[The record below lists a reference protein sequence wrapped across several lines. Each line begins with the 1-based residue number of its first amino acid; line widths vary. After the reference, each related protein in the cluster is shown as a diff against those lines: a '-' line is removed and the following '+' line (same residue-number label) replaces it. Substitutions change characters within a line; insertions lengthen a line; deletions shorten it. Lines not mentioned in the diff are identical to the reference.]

1 MKIVR
6 SLEEMGETAPSSLAL
21 GAFDGLHRGHM
32 AVIGRACAPG
42 EGGRRLQPAVF
53 TFSRSPAGN
62 SAVLTGR
69 DKERLLEDAGV
80 EVLYSLEFSQVKDW
94 EAEAFVEQVLFET
107 CAAQRL
113 CCGEDFRFGRGAR
126 GDTALLQTLCDR
138 RGVELTVVPPV
149 KEGGEKVS
157 STRIRAA
164 VEAGDISLA
173 NRLLGRPFGFSLE
186 VIHGNH
192 IGTGLGTPT
201 INQAIP
207 EGFVLPR
214 FGVYASWCRVG
225 GEYFYGVTNVGVK
238 PTVGSDRVLAETW
251 MPEFQGDLYGKRVRV
266 FLLEFLRPEKKFGSL
281 EELKAAI
288 QTNGEQAKEVA
299 LRRGISRIIPANH
312 FTNRKGYAKISKLP
326 APRIR
331 EHTDPYLW
339 TG

>member
-80 EVLYSLEFSQVKDW
+80 EILYSLEFSQVKDW

-299 LRRGISRIIPANH
+299 AQVPPPYFPSRRQGRCAGESPA
-312 FTNRKGYAKISKLP
+312 
-326 APRIR
+326 
-331 EHTDPYLW
+331 
-339 TG
+339 

>member
-32 AVIGRACAPG
+32 AVIRRACAPG

-138 RGVELTVVPPV
+138 RGV
-149 KEGGEKVS
+149 
-157 STRIRAA
+157 
-164 VEAGDISLA
+164 
-173 NRLLGRPFGFSLE
+173 
-186 VIHGNH
+186 
-192 IGTGLGTPT
+192 
-201 INQAIP
+201 
-207 EGFVLPR
+207 
-214 FGVYASWCRVG
+214 
-225 GEYFYGVTNVGVK
+225 
-238 PTVGSDRVLAETW
+238 
-251 MPEFQGDLYGKRVRV
+251 
-266 FLLEFLRPEKKFGSL
+266 
-281 EELKAAI
+281 
-288 QTNGEQAKEVA
+288 
-299 LRRGISRIIPANH
+299 
-312 FTNRKGYAKISKLP
+312 
-326 APRIR
+326 
-331 EHTDPYLW
+331 
-339 TG
+339 

>member
-138 RGVELTVVPPV
+138 RGVDLTVVPPV

-299 LRRGISRIIPANH
+299 AQVPPPYFPSRRQGRCAGESPA
-312 FTNRKGYAKISKLP
+312 
-326 APRIR
+326 
-331 EHTDPYLW
+331 
-339 TG
+339 

>member
-32 AVIGRACAPG
+32 AVIRRACAPG

-299 LRRGISRIIPANH
+299 AQVPPPYFPSRRQGRCAGESPA
-312 FTNRKGYAKISKLP
+312 
-326 APRIR
+326 
-331 EHTDPYLW
+331 
-339 TG
+339 

>member
-32 AVIGRACAPG
+32 AVIRRACAPG

-107 CAAQRL
+107 CAARRL
-113 CCGEDFRFGRGAR
+113 CCGEDFRFGRGAL

-299 LRRGISRIIPANH
+299 AQVPPPYFPSRRQGRCAGESPA
-312 FTNRKGYAKISKLP
+312 
-326 APRIR
+326 
-331 EHTDPYLW
+331 
-339 TG
+339 

>member
-281 EELKAAI
+281 EELRAAI

-299 LRRGISRIIPANH
+299 AQVPPPYFPSRRQGRCAGESPA
-312 FTNRKGYAKISKLP
+312 
-326 APRIR
+326 
-331 EHTDPYLW
+331 
-339 TG
+339 

>member
-6 SLEEMGETAPSSLAL
+6 SLEEMRETAPSSLAL

-32 AVIGRACAPG
+32 AVIRRACAPG

-281 EELKAAI
+281 GELKAAI

-299 LRRGISRIIPANH
+299 AQVPPPYFPSRRQGRCAGESPA
-312 FTNRKGYAKISKLP
+312 
-326 APRIR
+326 
-331 EHTDPYLW
+331 
-339 TG
+339 

>member
-32 AVIGRACAPG
+32 AVIRRACAPG

-299 LRRGISRIIPANH
+299 AQVPPPYFPSRRQGRCAGEFPA
-312 FTNRKGYAKISKLP
+312 
-326 APRIR
+326 
-331 EHTDPYLW
+331 
-339 TG
+339 

>member
-32 AVIGRACAPG
+32 AVIRRACAPG

-62 SAVLTGR
+62 SAVLTCR

-107 CAAQRL
+107 CAARRL

-299 LRRGISRIIPANH
+299 AQVPPPYFPSRRQGRCAGESPA
-312 FTNRKGYAKISKLP
+312 
-326 APRIR
+326 
-331 EHTDPYLW
+331 
-339 TG
+339 

>member
-6 SLEEMGETAPSSLAL
+6 SLEEMGETAPNSLAL

-32 AVIGRACAPG
+32 AVIRRACAPG

-107 CAAQRL
+107 CAARRL

-192 IGTGLGTPT
+192 IGTGLGTTT

-281 EELKAAI
+281 GELKAAI

-299 LRRGISRIIPANH
+299 AQVPPPYFPSRRQGRCAGESPA
-312 FTNRKGYAKISKLP
+312 
-326 APRIR
+326 
-331 EHTDPYLW
+331 
-339 TG
+339 

>member
-42 EGGRRLQPAVF
+42 EGGRRLQPALF

-281 EELKAAI
+281 GELKAAI

-299 LRRGISRIIPANH
+299 AQVPPPYFPSRRQGRCAGESPA
-312 FTNRKGYAKISKLP
+312 
-326 APRIR
+326 
-331 EHTDPYLW
+331 
-339 TG
+339 

>member
-138 RGVELTVVPPV
+138 RGVKLTVVPPV

-299 LRRGISRIIPANH
+299 AQVPPPYFPSRRQGRCAGESPA
-312 FTNRKGYAKISKLP
+312 
-326 APRIR
+326 
-331 EHTDPYLW
+331 
-339 TG
+339 

>member
-32 AVIGRACAPG
+32 AVIRRACAPG

-53 TFSRSPAGN
+53 TFSRSPAGD

-107 CAAQRL
+107 CAARRL

-299 LRRGISRIIPANH
+299 AQVPPPYFPSRRQGRCAGESPA
-312 FTNRKGYAKISKLP
+312 
-326 APRIR
+326 
-331 EHTDPYLW
+331 
-339 TG
+339 

>member
-32 AVIGRACAPG
+32 AVIRRACAPG

-113 CCGEDFRFGRGAR
+113 CCVEDFRFGRGAR

-299 LRRGISRIIPANH
+299 AQVPPPYFPSRRQGRCAGESPA
-312 FTNRKGYAKISKLP
+312 
-326 APRIR
+326 
-331 EHTDPYLW
+331 
-339 TG
+339 

>member
-42 EGGRRLQPAVF
+42 EGGRRLQSAVF

-225 GEYFYGVTNVGVK
+225 GEYFCGVTNVGVK

-299 LRRGISRIIPANH
+299 AQVPPPYFPSRRQGRCAGESPA
-312 FTNRKGYAKISKLP
+312 
-326 APRIR
+326 
-331 EHTDPYLW
+331 
-339 TG
+339 